1 MASSPLNVL
10 KKGLKTL
17 YEQFKA
23 KKGQLQAQLAE
34 GKSISSQ
41 DERWLDGEANLVDE
55 ERVLEVLERASN
67 YEQGLEKLDE
77 GQKGV
82 VARLRQAAG
91 AGIPGKKRKRA
102 LLVFISV
109 PSYD

>member
-1 MASSPLNVL
+1 M
-10 KKGLKTL
+10 
-17 YEQFKA
+17 
-23 KKGQLQAQLAE
+23 
-34 GKSISSQ
+34 
-41 DERWLDGEANLVDE
+41 
-55 ERVLEVLERASN
+55 EVLERASN
-67 YEQGLEKLDE
+67 YKQGLEKLDE

-91 AGIPGKKRKRA
+91 AGIPGKKHKRA